1 MPHNPFHHNPPNPA
15 HAIAIPIPQVGAL
28 GLGGSQRSPEEVSE
42 ATTPAEAPR
51 VPVPILTPRHPQTH
65 SIMSSWLSLKGRGA
79 RKEEGEEE
87 QKQSA
92 PAGPPQPALDPD
104 EVRE

>member
-1 MPHNPFHHNPPNPA
+1 
-15 HAIAIPIPQVGAL
+15 
-28 GLGGSQRSPEEVSE
+28 
-42 ATTPAEAPR
+42 
-51 VPVPILTPRHPQTH
+51 
-65 SIMSSWLSLKGRGA
+65 MSSWLSLKGRGA

>member
-1 MPHNPFHHNPPNPA
+1 MFLFLSDARHPRRPP
-15 HAIAIPIPQVGAL
+15 
-28 GLGGSQRSPEEVSE
+28 
-42 ATTPAEAPR
+42 ATTG
-51 VPVPILTPRHPQTH
+51 